1 MITEKQFEDAFTA
14 CGGWFFLT
22 QYETIAN
29 WTGSKE
35 ALIEHIFEQGFDNK
49 MSGSRTRVSSA
60 LRIIENNCVEK
71 ALLKI
76 RDSDR
81 MNKQHP
87 EARRLAQEL
96 LNKA

>member
-60 LRIIENNCVEK
+60 LCCLGRLKLSNALYEIDIILSK
-71 ALLKI
+71 AGRPLGNT
-76 RDSDR
+76 SSS
-81 MNKQHP
+81 NSSV
-87 EARRLAQEL
+87 
-96 LNKA
+96 